1 MRTLWKLGS
10 LLPGRIAKNI
20 DTRGEVF
27 FQSGWLVVSNLDKL
41 AGLLR
46 RRDLSSVG
54 NLYAASFSGTSFSL
68 VDPGLR
74 EDANG
79 VRIGAFRPSSPI
91 SGPQEAIHQW
101 QSYLQPFVQIEHLSL
116 HLDHLDVL
124 SEDGRI
130 QTMVRLEL
138 IGTLQ
143 SEIRSGVDRLCFQV
157 TWQTRENCLQITA
170 QSLLRGERILCD
182 QPHFAEVGGA
192 AGIDFPQWLLSLIS
206 N

>member
-68 VDPGLR
+68 VNP
-74 EDANG
+74 
-79 VRIGAFRPSSPI
+79 VFVKTQTAFA
-91 SGPQEAIHQW
+91 SGPFARRRRSPGHKRQFTNGNRT
-101 QSYLQPFVQIEHLSL
+101 SSLSFKL
-116 HLDHLDVL
+116 NICHSISIILM
-124 SEDGRI
+124 SCPKMAGSR
-130 QTMVRLEL
+130 RW
-138 IGTLQ
+138 
-143 SEIRSGVDRLCFQV
+143 SG
-157 TWQTRENCLQITA
+157 WN
-170 QSLLRGERILCD
+170 
-182 QPHFAEVGGA
+182 
-192 AGIDFPQWLLSLIS
+192 
-206 N
+206 